1 MNIYIIISN
10 KKIIF
15 RNEKDNEISFNE
27 NNINNSNKII
37 FDNQYFIRKKKIV
50 SNIINGIIHDNK
62 INTVVIENISLA
74 PSVLD
79 VISNIKKITNFN
91 ITDDIELDYNSYE
104 KLLKNKYIKNI
115 SCFTAPLYMLDSL
128 KKNGTTVNFR
138 VEFLSNSNFVLDNKL
153 DSYSKMYYK
162 ETIKFEKVLDDFDVS
177 DFKFFLEINT
187 NLSKVNIFNFSNEL
201 LEQIINILIEKNIRN
216 ICILIRTDSDNVKK
230 IQTHI
235 KKLKKLNKEY
245 KNKINLSIKIKYSY
259 EYKKKNISKQVFNN
273 FVTVS
278 CVLVVLIS
286 LTSIGVVV
294 YKNHM
299 IKRQTKK
306 INYIVE
312 NTREQ
317 EIING
322 EKIEQS
328 IQEETMNEEKPVINE
343 QKLIEKYSDL
353 LLINDETVGWLK
365 VNNTKIDYPVVK
377 GVDNNYYLKH
387 DFYKNEN
394 FNGWIYMDYRNN
406 VDALDKNTIIYGHNM
421 KSGMM
426 FGTLP
431 YVAKEYWYNN
441 DDNLIISFNTIHEK
455 LNFQIFS
462 IYTIDVTNDYLYT
475 NFSSNQEYLSFIDKI
490 KSRSIKDFGIS
501 INEHDHILTL
511 STCQDN
517 SKKRLVVHAKLIKE

>member
-15 RNEKDNEISFNE
+15 RNEKDSEISFNE
-27 NNINNSNKII
+27 NNIDNSNKIV
-37 FDNQYFIRKKKIV
+37 FDNQYFISKKKIV

-62 INTVVIENISLA
+62 INTVVVEDISLA

-79 VISNIKKITNFN
+79 VISNIKKITNLN
-91 ITDDIELDYNSYE
+91 IADDIELDYNTYE
-104 KLLKNKYIKNI
+104 KLLKNKSIKNI
-115 SCFTAPLYMLDSL
+115 YCFTAPLYMLDSL
-128 KKNGTTVNFR
+128 KKNGITVNFR

-162 ETIKFEKVLDDFDVS
+162 ETIKFENVLDDFDIL

-201 LEQIINILIEKNIRN
+201 LEQIINILLEKNIRN
-216 ICILIRTDSDNVKK
+216 VCILIRTDSNNSKK
-230 IQTHI
+230 IQNQI
-235 KKLKKLNKEY
+235 KKLKKLNKYY
-245 KNKINLSIKIKYSY
+245 KDKINLSIKIKYSY

-273 FVTVS
+273 LVKVS
-278 CVLVVLIS
+278 CLLIVLIS
-286 LTSIGVVV
+286 LTSIGVVA

-299 IKRQTKK
+299 IKRQKK
-306 INYIVE
+306 EINYIVE
-312 NTREQ
+312 NNKEN
-317 EIING
+317 EIIKE
-322 EKIEQS
+322 EKKEQS
-328 IQEETMNEEKPVINE
+328 IQKDNKEELIIKEPR
-343 QKLIEKYSDL
+343 LIENYSDL

-377 GVDNNYYLKH
+377 GVDNDYYLKH
-387 DFYKNEN
+387 DFYNNEN
-394 FNGWIYMDYRNN
+394 FNGWIFMDYRNN
-406 VDALDKNTIIYGHNM
+406 IDTLDKNTIIYGHNM

-431 YVAKEYWYNN
+431 YVSKEYWYNN
-441 DDNLIISFNTIHEK
+441 NDNLIIYFNTIHEK

-501 INEHDHILTL
+501 INEHDKILTL

-517 SKKRLVVHAKLIKE
+517 SKKRLVVHAKLIKKV